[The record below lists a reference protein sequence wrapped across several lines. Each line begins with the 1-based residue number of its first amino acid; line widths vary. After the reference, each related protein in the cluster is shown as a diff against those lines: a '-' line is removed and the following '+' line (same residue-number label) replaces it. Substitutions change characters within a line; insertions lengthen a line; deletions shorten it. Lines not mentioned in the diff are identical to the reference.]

1 MFFSALQAV
10 PAAAL
15 ITDPTWSFSVVLA
28 IILFAPLMFRQL
40 RVPPVVG
47 LIIAGILVGQYGFN
61 LLAHDRSFEL
71 FGQVGIYY
79 IMFLAGLELEM
90 GSVELYR
97 LGA

>member
-1 MFFSALQAV
+1 MLFCPLQAA
-10 PAAAL
+10 PATAL
-15 ITDPTWSFSVVLA
+15 ITDPTWIFSVVLA

-79 IMFLAGLELEM
+79 IMFLAGE
-90 GSVELYR
+90 
-97 LGA
+97 